1 MALHCKWTQHAAF
14 FTVRTPHPH
23 THQQHTHLHR
33 MYEPPGMHEP
43 ACMHA
48 VAPAAAHMS

>member
-1 MALHCKWTQHAAF
+1 MDPAF
-14 FTVRTPHPH
+14 FTVRTPHPR
-23 THQQHTHLHR
+23 THQQHLHR

-48 VAPAAAHMS
+48 VGVATAAARMN